1 MSELW
6 SLQFDDSKQPKW
18 LANTLLVEIT
28 DESLLILL
36 LILQMEARQESWEM
50 ESDQFQNRYM
60 SYTIFFCVYS
70 FHSHLVSV
78 MSVSKKSDNP
88 EDTINYCM
96 IQFANKESQ
105 C

>member
-1 MSELW
+1 
-6 SLQFDDSKQPKW
+6 
-18 LANTLLVEIT
+18 
-28 DESLLILL
+28 
-36 LILQMEARQESWEM
+36 M

-60 SYTIFFCVYS
+60 SYTIFFVFTVSTETVTLC
-70 FHSHLVSV
+70 SHLVSV

>member
-1 MSELW
+1 
-6 SLQFDDSKQPKW
+6 
-18 LANTLLVEIT
+18 
-28 DESLLILL
+28 
-36 LILQMEARQESWEM
+36 M

-60 SYTIFFCVYS
+60 SYTIFNNILLFVFTVSIETVTLC
-70 FHSHLVSV
+70 SHLVSV

-88 EDTINYCM
+88 EDTINYWT